1 MSAPVAPIVLLSI
14 PGFSEPFSSLSHLA
28 GAVVFAWL
36 GVFLVLRGRGS
47 AGRMVSL
54 AVFAFS
60 CVLLLSMSGVYHL
73 LSPSGVPRYVL
84 HRLDH
89 AAIFILIAGSFTP
102 VHAILFRG
110 PWRWGML
117 AAVWTMAITAL
128 TLKTVYFDAMPE
140 WLGLLL
146 YLGLGWFGLVSG
158 VAMARRFGFRFIRPV
173 VWSAL
178 AYTFGAL
185 ADFLHWPEL
194 VPGIFGAHE
203 LFHLAVLA
211 GIAFH
216 WKFILGVA
224 LGEIPAESKGRGIG
238 QPIMVDR
245 SAVASGALTP

>member
-1 MSAPVAPIVLLSI
+1 MLETAVLLSI
-14 PGFSEPFSSLSHLA
+14 PGFSEPFNSLSHLA

-36 GVFLVLRGRGS
+36 SVALVRRGQGNP
-47 AGRMVSL
+47 GRMFSL
-54 AVFAFS
+54 AAFAFS
-60 CVLLLSMSGVYHL
+60 CVLLLSISGVYHL
-73 LSPSGVPRYVL
+73 LSPSGAGRYVL

-117 AAVWTMAITAL
+117 AVVWTMAITGL
-128 TLKTVYFDAMPE
+128 TLKTVYFTSMPE
-140 WLGLLL
+140 WFGLLL

-158 VAMARRFGFRFIRPV
+158 IALARRFGFRFIRLV

-185 ADFLHWPEL
+185 ADFVDWPEPFPEIIGSHG
-194 VPGIFGAHE
+194 V
-203 LFHLAVLA
+203 FHLAVLA

-216 WKFILGVA
+216 WRFVL
-224 LGEIPAESKGRGIG
+224 SF
-238 QPIMVDR
+238 
-245 SAVASGALTP
+245 ASGGIPSISSNRLKELMLSPITP

>member
-1 MSAPVAPIVLLSI
+1 MSAPVILLSI

-28 GAVVFAWL
+28 GAAVFAWL
-36 GVFLVLRGRGS
+36 GVSLVRRGRGD
-47 AGRMVSL
+47 GVRMASL
-54 AVFAFS
+54 VVFAFS
-60 CVLLLSMSGVYHL
+60 CVLLLSLSGVYHL

-102 VHAILFRG
+102 VHAILFG
-110 PWRWGML
+110 GAWRWGML
-117 AAVWTMAITAL
+117 AIVWTMAITAL
-128 TLKTVYFDAMPE
+128 TLKTVYFDSMPE

-158 VAMARRFGFRFIRPV
+158 VAMARRFGFRFILPV

-203 LFHLAVLA
+203 LFHIAVLA

-216 WKFILGVA
+216 WKFILD
-224 LGEIPAESKGRGIG
+224 L
-238 QPIMVDR
+238 
-245 SAVASGALTP
+245 ASGDLPAVEKQRMPVRAELALTP

>member
-1 MSAPVAPIVLLSI
+1 MSAPVVLLSI

-28 GAVVFAWL
+28 GVALFAWL
-36 GVFLVLRGRGS
+36 GVSLVRRGRGD
-47 AGRMVSL
+47 AGRMLSL
-54 AVFAFS
+54 IVFAFS

-110 PWRWGML
+110 AWRWGML
-117 AAVWTMAITAL
+117 AIVWTMAITAI
-128 TLKTVYFDAMPE
+128 TLKTIYFESMPE
-140 WLGLLL
+140 WLGLAL

-158 VAMARRFGFRFIRPV
+158 IAMARRFGFRFIRPV

-185 ADFLHWPEL
+185 ADFLHWPQI
-194 VPGIFGAHE
+194 VPGIFGPHE

-216 WKFILGVA
+216 WKFVFSVA
-224 LGEIPAESKGRGIG
+224 SGDIPAERRSTGIDLAF
-238 QPIMVDR
+238 PVAR
-245 SAVASGALTP
+245 PAVASSAS

>member
-1 MSAPVAPIVLLSI
+1 MSASVAPIVLLSI

-28 GAVVFAWL
+28 GAAVFAWL
-36 GVFLVLRGRGS
+36 GVYLVLRGRGS
-47 AGRMVSL
+47 AGRMASL
-54 AVFAFS
+54 IVFALS

-102 VHAILFRG
+102 VHVILFRG

-117 AAVWTMAITAL
+117 AIVWTMAITAL
-128 TLKTVYFDAMPE
+128 TLKTVYFDSMPE

-158 VAMARRFGFRFIRPV
+158 IAMARRFGFRFIRPV

-185 ADFLHWPEL
+185 ADFAHWPEL

-203 LFHLAVLA
+203 LFHIAVLA

-216 WKFILGVA
+216 WKFILGIA
-224 LGEIPAESKGRGIG
+224 SGDIPDESEGESIGRSIPIG
-238 QPIMVDR
+238 R
-245 SAVASGALTP
+245 SAVVSGAP

>member
-1 MSAPVAPIVLLSI
+1 MSAPVVLLSI

-28 GAVVFAWL
+28 GAVIFACL
-36 GVFLVLRGRGS
+36 GVSLVRRGQGDG
-47 AGRMVSL
+47 GRVVSL

-60 CVLLLSMSGVYHL
+60 CVLLLSISGVYHL

-110 PWRWGML
+110 AWRWGML
-117 AAVWTMAITAL
+117 ACVWAMAITAI
-128 TLKTVYFDAMPE
+128 TLKTVYFTSMPE

-158 VAMARRFGFRFIRPV
+158 IALARRFGFRFILPL
-173 VWSAL
+173 VWGAL
-178 AYTFGAL
+178 AYTLGAL
-185 ADFLHWPEL
+185 VDFLDWPDPFPA
-194 VPGIFGAHE
+194 VFGAHE

-216 WKFILGVA
+216 WQFILGIA
-224 LGEIPAESKGRGIG
+224 SGDIPEESERKSIG
-238 QPIMVDR
+238 QSMPVGR
-245 SAVASGALTP
+245 STVVSGAP

>member
-1 MSAPVAPIVLLSI
+1 MSAPVVLLSI

-28 GAVVFAWL
+28 GAAVFAWL
-36 GVFLVLRGRGS
+36 GVSLVRRGQGS
-47 AGRMVSL
+47 GGRMVSL

-60 CVLLLSMSGVYHL
+60 CVLLLAMSGVYHL

-110 PWRWGML
+110 AWRWGML
-117 AAVWTMAITAL
+117 GCVWAMAISAL
-128 TLKTVYFDAMPE
+128 TLKTVYFTSMPE

-158 VAMARRFGFRFIRPV
+158 IALARRFGFRFIGLLV
-173 VWSAL
+173 CSAL
-178 AYTFGAL
+178 AYTLGAL
-185 ADFLHWPEL
+185 VDFLDWPEPFPA
-194 VPGIFGAHE
+194 VFGSHE
-203 LFHLAVLA
+203 VFHLAVLA

-216 WKFILGVA
+216 WKFVLGLA
-224 LGEIPAESKGRGIG
+224 SGRIPAEGKREPAGRPVSIG
-238 QPIMVDR
+238 N
-245 SAVASGALTP
+245 SAVASRAT

>member
-1 MSAPVAPIVLLSI
+1 MSAPVVLLSI

-28 GAVVFAWL
+28 GAAVFAWL
-36 GVFLVLRGRGS
+36 GVSLVRRGQGDG
-47 AGRMVSL
+47 GRMVSL
-54 AVFAFS
+54 VVFAFS
-60 CVLLLSMSGVYHL
+60 CVLLLSLSGVYHL
-73 LSPSGVPRYVL
+73 LSPAGTPRYVL

-117 AAVWTMAITAL
+117 AIVWTMAITAL
-128 TLKTVYFDAMPE
+128 TLKTVYFDSMPE

-158 VAMARRFGFRFIRPV
+158 VAMTRRFGFRFIRPV

-194 VPGIFGAHE
+194 VPGIFGSHE
-203 LFHLAVLA
+203 LFHIAVLA

-216 WKFILGVA
+216 WKFVLGIA
-224 LGEIPAESKGRGIG
+224 EGAIPAESKSEDIDRPVSVGR
-238 QPIMVDR
+238 PAVVS
-245 SAVASGALTP
+245 SAS

>member
-1 MSAPVAPIVLLSI
+1 MPAPVVLLSI

-36 GVFLVLRGRGS
+36 GVSLVQRGRGD
-47 AGRMVSL
+47 AGRMISL
-54 AVFAFS
+54 IVFAFS

-89 AAIFILIAGSFTP
+89 AAIFVLIAGSFTP

-110 PWRWGML
+110 FWRWGML
-117 AAVWTMAITAL
+117 AIVWTMAITAL
-128 TLKTVYFDAMPE
+128 TLKTVFFESMPE
-140 WLGLLL
+140 WAGLLL

-158 VAMARRFGFRFIRPV
+158 VALARRFGSRFIRPL

-185 ADFLHWPEL
+185 MDFLHWPEL
-194 VPGIFGAHE
+194 VPEIFGSHE

-211 GIAFH
+211 GIALH
-216 WKFILGVA
+216 WKFVLGLASSDAAAVRA
-224 LGEIPAESKGRGIG
+224 PRRAVRPEPA
-238 QPIMVDR
+238 
-245 SAVASGALTP
+245 AVTL